1 MIVAVLGAS
10 GELGTL
16 VVEALLTK
24 TNVNTV
30 RAVVRKST
38 EQLNALKAS
47 HDRRL
52 DIAIVDYDSPASL
65 DIALAGVYSAV
76 STLQGMRPVLIDLQS
91 KLLSACIKNNVKRF
105 IPSDFAYDFIS
116 VAKLNYAETPRGY
129 NHFHEAAKAIIA
141 SSGKSIEFIPISI
154 GMFMDLFPTDT
165 FQIMDWNK
173 KYVGYFGDEDT
184 KQEFTTYRNTA
195 EFTARVLTDPK
206 PITKTHFHIAGHQ
219 ASPKELAAL
228 ISEATGETFVAHQAL
243 SLPFAGMDVI
253 WGNGWSAW
261 PKEKLDNDYY
271 GPVIEWTQ
279 VQDVVKTEY
288 ELRKKG
294 LAGKDKFKN

>member
-24 TNVNTV
+24 TNANTV

-38 EQLNALKAS
+38 EQLNALKAR

-52 DIAIVDYDSPASL
+52 DITIVDYDSPASL

-116 VAKLNYAETPRGY
+116 VAKLNYTETPRGY
-129 NHFHEAAKAIIA
+129 NRNIDIHKDFHEAAKAIIA

-154 GMFMDLFPTDT
+154 GMFTDLFPTDT
-165 FQIMDWNK
+165 FQIIDWNK

-228 ISEATGETFVAHQAL
+228 ISGATGETFVAHQAL
-243 SLPFAGMDVI
+243 SLTFAG
-253 WGNGWSAW
+253 
-261 PKEKLDNDYY
+261 
-271 GPVIEWTQ
+271 
-279 VQDVVKTEY
+279 
-288 ELRKKG
+288 
-294 LAGKDKFKN
+294 